1 MKKVIVDS
9 WTKVP
14 FIGMQIYKFDCPQKA
29 FEYSGNEYL
38 PYGYKIAFFSTDIKT
53 LFLSDKELSK

>member
-14 FIGMQIYKFDCPQKA
+14 FIGMQIWKFDCPQKA
-29 FEYSGNEYL
+29 FEYAEKEYL

-53 LFLSDKELSK
+53 LFLSNIELPK